1 MSNNFFCPLPW
12 NHLMFR
18 SGGQV
23 QACCETYKDPFVMG
37 STIAETAN
45 NDVMKKLR
53 LELLDPN
60 KVPSM
65 CWKCNN
71 REKLSNDSVRTF
83 SLQTHYDWDEE
94 RARSV
99 TNADGSMDNFHL
111 EYLDIRWSNLCN
123 YKCRFCSLGSS
134 NLWFKEAKM
143 LGMDVSKV
151 NQKTGIVEFDMKW
164 DDFKTHLPYVK
175 KIKLAGGE
183 PTIMPG
189 TYQLL
194 DELIEI
200 GNTDIGLS
208 LITNGTT
215 IKYGKYNLL
224 ERLSHFNTGYLK
236 KIIQIS
242 AEGMGQR
249 HAWAR
254 SAKDDWHIVED
265 NIQQYKQ
272 FVDDWK
278 MKGKW
283 VMNFHSGISWMNM
296 YHLADMVE
304 YYSDIQF
311 VFNIVQDPS
320 EMSIMNFYKKDLN
333 RASNF
338 YSDRIEAS
346 QKPLVIKH
354 LNKIKGAIDYAL
366 DNTKEDIDLDE
377 FRRVQGLLDTS
388 RKQSFA
394 LAYPEWSHYA

>member
-65 CWKCNN
+65 CWKCDN

-99 TNADGSMDNFHL
+99 TNADGSMDDFHL

-151 NQKTGIVEFDMKW
+151 NQKTGISFEIGEK
-164 DDFKTHLPYVK
+164 VK
-175 KIKLAGGE
+175 VCDGPFASFNG
-183 PTIMPG
+183 
-189 TYQLL
+189 
-194 DELIEI
+194 LIEEI
-200 GNTDIGLS
+200 DEEKSRLKVSVSIFGRATPVD
-208 LITNGTT
+208 
-215 IKYGKYNLL
+215 L
-224 ERLSHFNTGYLK
+224 EFN
-236 KIIQIS
+236 Q
-242 AEGMGQR
+242 
-249 HAWAR
+249 
-254 SAKDDWHIVED
+254 VEK
-265 NIQQYKQ
+265 N
-272 FVDDWK
+272 
-278 MKGKW
+278 
-283 VMNFHSGISWMNM
+283 
-296 YHLADMVE
+296 
-304 YYSDIQF
+304 
-311 VFNIVQDPS
+311 
-320 EMSIMNFYKKDLN
+320 
-333 RASNF
+333 
-338 YSDRIEAS
+338 
-346 QKPLVIKH
+346 
-354 LNKIKGAIDYAL
+354 
-366 DNTKEDIDLDE
+366 
-377 FRRVQGLLDTS
+377 
-388 RKQSFA
+388 
-394 LAYPEWSHYA
+394 